1 MDSYTD
7 DVSQISE
14 HKTRKEYIDPLL
26 ERTGWLDKYI
36 KEEVNSVK
44 SNFKNKNIIYF
55 NGSVERGVDRFIDYV
70 LLDEDYTPLAIIE
83 AKRFSKDPDIGRI
96 QARSYAQDIESQV
109 GFKVPIFLTNGQ
121 KWVLIDEYGIERKVS
136 GPFSQSDLK
145 RRRDLYNNRK
155 DPRGI
160 KLNTYIVDRPRSVQI
175 VRKLSEH
182 FAECHRTALIEMA
195 TGTGK
200 TRVAMAIIDLLI
212 KANMVRN
219 VLFIADRVALVR
231 QAKDNGFKKY
241 FTEPVADL
249 RNGFN
254 DNSRLYVT
262 TVQTLMQGKETRLFE
277 KFSPGFFD
285 LIVFDEAHRSIYDR
299 NNLIYQYFD
308 CIKIGLTATP
318 RERETQSTFDLF
330 GKATVEY
337 AYDEA
342 VRDGVLVPYFAH
354 IISTKV
360 LNEGIKPENLDKFLK
375 DHLRRQKVD
384 PDELE
389 LTGSQFDRVFMD
401 DKTNALIIKSFMEYC
416 YKSDEGK
423 PAKSIFFCASRNHA
437 KHMKKVFGELFPKF
451 SDEVQVITSNMA
463 RNDDEVER
471 FKKQSNPRIAL
482 SVGMLDTGVDI
493 PEICNLVFVKP
504 VYSPIRFW
512 QMLGRGTR
520 NLQACKHKDWLPSG
534 KKNDFLIFDFMI
546 GGHSNIEYHELE
558 RGKGTGVPNDVLT
571 TIFNNRVALLDKDLT
586 VEQKELITGKIRV
599 TMDELNE
606 EFFLVREKAS
616 IISKIKNSDDLE
628 GFVDP
633 LIEEISPLM
642 ITQFGSNSKVS
653 SFILKSEKLFECI
666 LDLDKEKIDKIRRE
680 VVFMISN
687 VMEKDNLQ
695 VISEK
700 KPQLI
705 KARQSEF
712 WEDLTFEDVEFLV
725 TEVAPLMKYFEPTG
739 EGIIDIPVADVIT
752 DWKKFEKEVQE
763 DEELK
768 RLLERNESVRKLKEG
783 HGINSGELLDLERE
797 LSSLKPEITIEYIQK
812 QQNIDFLQ
820 FLRDIIGLS
829 RDDDPRMIIEKRF
842 NDYIVENVHY
852 TSRQVEFLMLLKKV
866 FSERKHI
873 EMKDLGGPPFEDENP
888 LDLFSYEELVGIVD
902 KCNRIRMC

>member
-1 MDSYTD
+1 
-7 DVSQISE
+7 
-14 HKTRKEYIDPLL
+14 
-26 ERTGWLDKYI
+26 
-36 KEEVNSVK
+36 
-44 SNFKNKNIIYF
+44 
-55 NGSVERGVDRFIDYV
+55 
-70 LLDEDYTPLAIIE
+70 
-83 AKRFSKDPDIGRI
+83 
-96 QARSYAQDIESQV
+96 
-109 GFKVPIFLTNGQ
+109 
-121 KWVLIDEYGIERKVS
+121 
-136 GPFSQSDLK
+136 
-145 RRRDLYNNRK
+145 
-155 DPRGI
+155 
-160 KLNTYIVDRPRSVQI
+160 
-175 VRKLSEH
+175 
-182 FAECHRTALIEMA
+182 
-195 TGTGK
+195 
-200 TRVAMAIIDLLI
+200 
-212 KANMVRN
+212 
-219 VLFIADRVALVR
+219 
-231 QAKDNGFKKY
+231 
-241 FTEPVADL
+241 
-249 RNGFN
+249 
-254 DNSRLYVT
+254 
-262 TVQTLMQGKETRLFE
+262 
-277 KFSPGFFD
+277 
-285 LIVFDEAHRSIYDR
+285 
-299 NNLIYQYFD
+299 
-308 CIKIGLTATP
+308 
-318 RERETQSTFDLF
+318 
-330 GKATVEY
+330 
-337 AYDEA
+337 
-342 VRDGVLVPYFAH
+342 
-354 IISTKV
+354 
-360 LNEGIKPENLDKFLK
+360 
-375 DHLRRQKVD
+375 
-384 PDELE
+384 
-389 LTGSQFDRVFMD
+389 MD
-401 DKTNALIIKSFMEYC
+401 DKTNALIIKSFMEHC

-423 PAKSIFFCASRNHA
+423 LAKSIFFCASRNHA

-463 RNDDEVER
+463 RSDDEVER

-520 NLQACKHKDWLPSG
+520 NLQACKHKDWLPEG

-546 GGHSNIEYHELE
+546 GGHSNIEYHELQ

-571 TIFNNRVALLDKDLT
+571 TIFNKRVALLDKNLT
-586 VEQKELITGKIRV
+586 TEQKELITGKIRV

-616 IISKIKNSDDLE
+616 IISRIKNSDDLE

-666 LDLDKEKIDKIRRE
+666 LDHDKEKIDKIRRE

-705 KARQSEF
+705 RARQSEF

-725 TEVAPLMKYFEPTG
+725 IEVAPLMKYFEPTG
-739 EGIIDIPVADVIT
+739 DGIIDIPVVDVIT

-783 HGINSGELLDLERE
+783 QGINSGELMDLERE

-852 TSRQVEFLMLLKKV
+852 NPKQMDFLILLKKS
-866 FSERKHI
+866 FQSENI
-873 EMKDLGGPPFEDENP
+873 
-888 LDLFSYEELVGIVD
+888 
-902 KCNRIRMC
+902 